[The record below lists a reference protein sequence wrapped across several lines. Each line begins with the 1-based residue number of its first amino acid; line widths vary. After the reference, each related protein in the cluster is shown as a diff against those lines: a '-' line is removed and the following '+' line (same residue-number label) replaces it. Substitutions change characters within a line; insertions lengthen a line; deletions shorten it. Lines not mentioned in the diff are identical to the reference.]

1 MFEEY
6 GMSCM
11 FASTEFEEDVETEY
25 EDEQIDPE
33 ELELQLAEEALEL
46 SVSQA
51 QGAWLDGYLDAMD
64 ELEEEE
70 W

>member
-6 GMSCM
+6 
-11 FASTEFEEDVETEY
+11 EEIAY

-33 ELELQLAEEALEL
+33 EMELQLAEEALEL

-64 ELEEEE
+64 AWEDEC
-70 W
+70 

>member
-6 GMSCM
+6 EMSLM
-11 FASTEFEEDVETEY
+11 FAPMAFEEDEEITY

-33 ELELQLAEEALEL
+33 EMELQLAEEALEL

-64 ELEEEE
+64 AWEDEC
-70 W
+70 

>member
-1 MFEEY
+1 MLEEY
-6 GMSCM
+6 EMSLM
-11 FASTEFEEDVETEY
+11 FAPIAFEKDEEIVY

-64 ELEEEE
+64 AWEDEC
-70 W
+70 

>member
-6 GMSCM
+6 EMSLM
-11 FASTEFEEDVETEY
+11 FAPMAFEEDEEIAY

-33 ELELQLAEEALEL
+33 EMELQLAEEALEL

-64 ELEEEE
+64 AWEDEC
-70 W
+70 